1 MSLLLFLDDSETGD
15 HKSRG
20 KLISSKRDGS
30 QIQPSHESFGH
41 SSTPMHLYTGGR
53 KPAIEYQH
61 SEGLEGQETPLNHNG
76 EKYIALSPFTKNNAD
91 LSNAEDEK
99 QTPVS
104 IHKHYK
110 ELGQDKAH
118 SVANNGHGSQE
129 RIANSFAS
137 SKQQDVPQ
145 ESSFHSASHVQQD
158 VESSGEK
165 EKMPSQEI
173 SHVLKQPVLDSGQ
186 QQESH
191 EQGNVLNDQRAATQN
206 KFDNSMQLSVNA
218 TTLNN
223 EKEVFNTSPHNYE
236 QFKDESM
243 APRVS
248 QNMQI
253 ASNALLSHSSDTME
267 FPKHSF
273 NVEKEKLRND
283 AGSVFIPTDKIHD
296 KVENLKDKQKGKNEK
311 TSVDEFINSLKP
323 GFSDK
328 LPTDAAIQDQN
339 VPEQQYKTIADV
351 LGHDQGI
358 EIRIRPAG
366 NFINTPLKNSQ
377 NIITDSHPGD
387 VVSSE
392 QKLNEMSQRGA
403 QQNDQDQRK
412 TQAKGQETESSSMQ
426 SSASGKNDEE
436 HEVMHEGKGSKKPS
450 SAELNAVDSQKQNS
464 ENDRGTYPVDGSHEY
479 SAAAMQN
486 APSQPETPS
495 PQKQSDHE
503 KQESGRKIGKQSS
516 TTNAPQGQ
524 PSDSHQGERVADKN
538 QFSSEGN
545 TLMMSKE
552 KPDASQTSIHQQPNP
567 NKDDDR
573 SSAGKQNHP
582 QQIPGLSKPRP
593 FLQGVRVHQPPE
605 NTPQTSDQEKQ
616 PAYEGEPVPVVD
628 LSNIGQAGGADYGP
642 TSNEALSYPPEN
654 APEPS
659 QPAPASQGESQ
670 PPGPVYDNEA
680 IQGIS
685 EMSQRLD
692 EKLMQQANS
701 PGNGAGLD
709 ELSMSKAYTEEF
721 PTENRK
727 QGLEDEATM
736 QARYQYENKAPTVQE
751 KYDSEYDG
759 DCLCPKKGKGGLRK
773 LLGQCT
779 QDLVMRKTKWVSGK
793 STCLPL
799 CITIS
804 LRVSIFLFD
813 RRVDLKSLLGGD
825 L

>member
-30 QIQPSHESFGH
+30 QIQPSHESFDH

-53 KPAIEYQH
+53 KPAVEYQH

-76 EKYIALSPFTKNNAD
+76 EKYIALSPFTTNNAD

-104 IHKHYK
+104 IHKHHK
-110 ELGQDKAH
+110 ELGQDKMH

-137 SKQQDVPQ
+137 SKQQDVSQ
-145 ESSFHSASHVQQD
+145 ESSIHSASHVQQD

-173 SHVLKQPVLDSGQ
+173 SQTLK
-186 QQESH
+186 
-191 EQGNVLNDQRAATQN
+191 
-206 KFDNSMQLSVNA
+206 
-218 TTLNN
+218 N
-223 EKEVFNTSPHNYE
+223 EKKVFNASPHDYE

-248 QNMQI
+248 QDMQI
-253 ASNALLSHSSDTME
+253 ASNVLLSHSSDTME

-296 KVENLKDKQKGKNEK
+296 KVENLNDKQKGNNEK

-328 LPTDAAIQDQN
+328 VPTDAAIQDQN

-436 HEVMHEGKGSKKPS
+436 HEVMHEGRGSKKPS

-479 SAAAMQN
+479 SAEAMQN

-524 PSDSHQGERVADKN
+524 PSDSRQGERVADKN

-567 NKDDDR
+567 KKDDGR

-582 QQIPGLSKPRP
+582 QQIPDLSKPRP

-628 LSNIGQAGGADYGP
+628 LSNIGQAGGADYEP

-736 QARYQYENKAPTVQE
+736 QARYQDENKAPTVQG
-751 KYDSEYDG
+751 KYDSESDG

-779 QDLVMRKTKWVSGK
+779 QDLVMRKTKWASGK

-813 RRVDLKSLLGGD
+813 RRVDFKSLLGGD